1 MDFFAGKRVLIV
13 GGSKGIGRSLAVRLA
28 SRRASVCVA
37 ARGEAELVDVAAGL
51 RESFGGRHSHVVLDV
66 ADVRGIDEA
75 RDRALDA
82 LGGLDVLV
90 CASGSA
96 RAAGFLDAPADDF
109 RRMMEVNYLGH
120 VNVVRAFAPTLAAQ
134 GQGNICLLSSIV
146 AFVPIYGYSAY
157 AASKGA
163 IVAFGESLR
172 QEMKLHGVRV
182 TLFYPPTT
190 DTPGLE
196 EENRTKPGAVWA
208 IESQSGWNRIYSPDE
223 VAMAIASAIERG
235 LAHGMV
241 GLDSWILRLGQR
253 FMPGLF
259 RRLADAEVRRAVQA
273 VARGDVG
280 SHGPAGVR
288 SDDVRPSLSVDT
300 PTPEPSILRFPD
312 AMLSSQI
319 SREGPL

>member
-1 MDFFAGKRVLIV
+1 MDFYAGKRVLIV

-28 SRRASVCVA
+28 SRRATVCLA
-37 ARGEAELVDVAAGL
+37 ARGEAELADVAADL
-51 RESFGGRHSHVVLDV
+51 RESFGGHHSHVVLDV
-66 ADVRGIDEA
+66 ADSRSVEAARGP
-75 RDRALDA
+75 ALDA
-82 LGGLDVLV
+82 LGGLDVIV

-120 VNVVRAFAPTLAAQ
+120 VNVVRAFAPTLTAQ
-134 GQGNICLLSSIV
+134 GHGSICLLSSIV

-182 TLFYPPTT
+182 TLYYPPTT
-190 DTPGLE
+190 DTPGLL

-208 IESQSGWNRIYSPDE
+208 IESQSGWNRIYSADE
-223 VAMAIASAIERG
+223 VAMSIAAAIERG

-253 FMPGLF
+253 FLPGLF
-259 RRLADAEVRRAVQA
+259 RRMADAEVRRAVQTA
-273 VARGDVG
+273 AIRDEGPGGRSAGQRADAAPVA
-280 SHGPAGVR
+280 A
-288 SDDVRPSLSVDT
+288 SVE
-300 PTPEPSILRFPD
+300 PEPAILRFPET
-312 AMLSSQI
+312 ALAEQL
-319 SREGPL
+319 SRERPL

>member
-1 MDFFAGKRVLIV
+1 MDFYAGKRVLIV
-13 GGSKGIGRSLAVRLA
+13 GGSKGIGRSLAIRLA
-28 SRRASVCVA
+28 SRRATVCVA
-37 ARGEAELVDVAAGL
+37 ARGEESLIDVADEL
-51 RESFGGRHSHVVLDV
+51 RESFGGRHTHAVLDV
-66 ADVRGIDEA
+66 ADSRSIEAARG
-75 RDRALDA
+75 RVLDA
-82 LGGLDVLV
+82 LGGLDVIV

-109 RRMMEVNYLGH
+109 RRMMEINYLGH

-134 GQGNICLLSSIV
+134 GHGSICLLSSIV

-190 DTPGLE
+190 DTPGLV

-208 IESQSGWNRIYSPDE
+208 IESQSGWNRIYSADE
-223 VAMAIASAIERG
+223 VAVSIASAIERG

-253 FMPGLF
+253 FLPGLF

-273 VARGDVG
+273 VALRDDGIETRPFGLAVETPADGVPGD
-280 SHGPAGVR
+280 
-288 SDDVRPSLSVDT
+288 
-300 PTPEPSILRFPD
+300 PEPAIIRFPETV
-312 AMLSSQI
+312 LSPPA
-319 SREGPL
+319 SREGPQ

>member
-1 MDFFAGKRVLIV
+1 MDFYAGKRVLIV

-37 ARGEAELVDVAAGL
+37 ARGEAQLADVAAEL
-51 RESFGGRHSHVVLDV
+51 RESFGGHHSHAVLDV
-66 ADVRGIDEA
+66 SDPRSIEAARGSV
-75 RDRALDA
+75 LDT
-82 LGGLDVLV
+82 LGGLDVIV

-96 RAAGFLDAPADDF
+96 RAAGFLDAPEDDF

-120 VNVVRAFAPTLAAQ
+120 VNVVRAFAPTLTAQ
-134 GQGNICLLSSIV
+134 GHGSICLLSSIV

-182 TLFYPPTT
+182 TLYYPPTT

-208 IESQSGWNRIYSPDE
+208 IESQSGWNRIYSADE
-223 VAMAIASAIERG
+223 VAVSIAGAIERG
-235 LAHGMV
+235 VAHGMV
-241 GLDSWILRLGQR
+241 GLDSWILRIGQR
-253 FMPGLF
+253 FLPGLF
-259 RRLADAEVRRAVQA
+259 RRLADAEVRRAVQT
-273 VARGDVG
+273 VAIRDEAPGGRPVG
-280 SHGPAGVR
+280 QPADAPPAAAPGE
-288 SDDVRPSLSVDT
+288 
-300 PTPEPSILRFPD
+300 PEPAILRFPET
-312 AMLSSQI
+312 ALAQPL
-319 SREGPL
+319 SRERPL

>member
-1 MDFFAGKRVLIV
+1 MDFYAGKRVLIV

-28 SRRASVCVA
+28 SRRASVCIA
-37 ARGEAELVDVAAGL
+37 ARGEVGLADVAADL
-51 RESFGGRHSHVVLDV
+51 RDSFGGRHACVAFDV
-66 ADVRGIDEA
+66 ADPRSIQSA
-75 RDRALDA
+75 RDRVLDA
-82 LGGLDVLV
+82 LGGLDVVV
-90 CASGSA
+90 CASGTA
-96 RAAGFLDAPADDF
+96 RAAGFLDAPEDDF

-120 VNVVRAFAPTLAAQ
+120 VNVVRAFAPTLTAQ
-134 GQGNICLLSSIV
+134 GHGSICLLSSIV

-196 EENRTKPGAVWA
+196 EENRTKPDAVWA

-223 VAMAIASAIERG
+223 VAVSIAAAIERG

-253 FMPGLF
+253 FLPGLF
-259 RRLADAEVRRAVQA
+259 RRLADAEVRRAVLSSG
-273 VARGDVG
+273 R
-280 SHGPAGVR
+280 R
-288 SDDVRPSLSVDT
+288 SDPPREPAIGHEADPLSPPDASGN
-300 PTPEPSILRFPD
+300 EPAILRFPAD
-312 AMLSSQI
+312 VLAPQA